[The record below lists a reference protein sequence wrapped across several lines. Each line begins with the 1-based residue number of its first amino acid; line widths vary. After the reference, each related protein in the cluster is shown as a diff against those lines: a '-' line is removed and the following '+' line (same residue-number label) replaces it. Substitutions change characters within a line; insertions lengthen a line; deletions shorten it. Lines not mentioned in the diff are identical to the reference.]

1 LLSKNQVLCAWM
13 MALGDHKRFKW
24 HWLVLVG
31 FVAGFGLVTASG
43 CTGSSGGGR
52 SKGPAGDDDKGGK
65 GSDTGSRGAST
76 PSAVAAG
83 AGHACVLRESGAV
96 ACWGAN
102 GAGQL
107 GDGTSVDRSNPV
119 TVQGLGDA
127 EQLALGRSHSCARR
141 RSGEVSCWGDNQRG
155 QLGSGTE
162 LSTTRP
168 TAVRGLSDAT
178 WIAAGSDHTC
188 ALRATGAVVC
198 WGNNNDGQLGNL
210 TRKTWTEPA
219 QIRGLADA
227 TGIVAG
233 DRHTCALR
241 QTGGAICWGANAKG
255 QLGDGTTNGHERP
268 SVVADVSG
276 LIGLAA
282 AGSRTCGFTA
292 QSVYCWG
299 ETDDGDRS
307 ASTRA
312 RKAADG
318 SQNDGIVELELG
330 PAHACLRHKSGAVRC
345 WGQNRDGRVGDGSF
359 TPKNRA
365 TAVAQLGLVRDLA
378 LGERFSCALR
388 ADKKVACWGDDAGG
402 VLGQG
407 DDEAGPSERTGVQRV
422 VNLDDATDLASGD
435 GFSCATRKSGEVLCW
450 GRNDLGQLGDGSG
463 DGSRAMPAPVA
474 GITDGVALGAGL
486 AQACVVRKSGAV
498 MCWGANDKGQLGR
511 AAGVPLVRPNPIP
524 KLDDAIAVTL
534 GGEHACAVRRS
545 GAVYCW
551 GSDAEGQLGD
561 GAGARGGIVAQL
573 GDAVALSSGRAH
585 TCALRRSGGIVCWGA
600 NNQGQIGNG
609 VGAAQLKTPV
619 EIPATVLN
627 VSDASQVAVGPEHGC
642 ARNRAGKAVCWGRN
656 DTGQLGSG
664 TQSSVWTTRI
674 PVTDLSGVSALAVG
688 PIHACAASGA
698 RISCWG
704 DNAAGQ
710 GGYVGSSSPTP
721 RAGVQGLDVASLA
734 PGRDHTCAR
743 LRNGE
748 VACWGSNEF
757 GQLGDGGRMVSA
769 VPLEVQ
775 GL

>member
-1 LLSKNQVLCAWM
+1 MTL
-13 MALGDHKRFKW
+13 LGDQGDQNRFKW
-24 HWLVLVG
+24 HWLA
-31 FVAGFGLVTASG
+31 VAGLTSGLALASVLA
-43 CTGSSGGGR
+43 CNVSSGGGH
-52 SKGPAGDDDKGGK
+52 SKHPGGEGGSGK
-65 GSDTGSRGAST
+65 GADQGSRGAPT
-76 PSAVAAG
+76 PSAIAAG
-83 AGHACVLRESGAV
+83 TGHACVLRESGAV

-107 GDGTSVDRSNPV
+107 GDGSSVDRSSPV

-127 EQLALGRSHSCARR
+127 KQLALGRSHSCAL
-141 RSGEVSCWGDNQRG
+141 RSSGAVSCWGDNQRG

-162 LSTTRP
+162 HSTTRP

-178 WIAAGSDHTC
+178 VISAGNDHTC

-198 WGNNNDGQLGNL
+198 WGNNSDGQLGNL

-241 QTGGAICWGANAKG
+241 QNGGAICWGANDKG

-268 SVVADVSG
+268 SVVADMSG

-282 AGSRTCGFTA
+282 AGSRTCGFTP

-299 ETDDGDRS
+299 ETDDGKPSPRP
-307 ASTRA
+307 

-330 PAHACLRHKSGAVRC
+330 PAHACLRHQSGAVRC

-359 TPKNRA
+359 ASTGRA
-365 TAVAQLGLVRDLA
+365 TAVSIGSVSDLA

-388 ADKKVACWGDDAGG
+388 TDNKVACWGDDAGG
-402 VLGQG
+402 ALGQG
-407 DDEAGPSERTGVQRV
+407 ETDQAAPERTGVQRV
-422 VNLDDATDLASGD
+422 VNLDDAIDLVSGD
-435 GFSCATRKSGEVLCW
+435 GFSCAIRKTGAVLCW
-450 GRNDLGQLGDGSG
+450 GRNDLGQLGDASG
-463 DGSRAMPAPVA
+463 DGSRPMPAPIV
-474 GITDGVALGAGL
+474 GVTDGVALTAGL

-511 AAGVPLVRPNPIP
+511 SPGAPIVRPNAIP
-524 KLDDAIAVTL
+524 KLDDATAVTL
-534 GGEHACAVRRS
+534 GSEHGCAVRRS

-561 GAGARGGIVAQL
+561 GAGDRNGLVAQL

-585 TCALRRSGGIVCWGA
+585 TCALRRSGAVMCWGA

-619 EIPATVLN
+619 QAPVSVAK
-627 VSDASQVAVGPEHGC
+627 VSDASEIAMGPEHGC
-642 ARNRAGKAVCWGRN
+642 VRKRDGKAACWGRN
-656 DTGQLGSG
+656 DAAQLGSG
-664 TQSSVWTTRI
+664 TMSSVWTSRV
-674 PVTDLSGVSALAVG
+674 PVQNLSGTSALAVG
-688 PIHACAASGA
+688 PVHACAASGS

-710 GGYVGSSSPTP
+710 GGYAGASSPTP
-721 RAGVQGLDVASLA
+721 RLGVQGLDVASLA
-734 PGRDHTCAR
+734 LGSDHSCAR
-743 LRNGE
+743 LRSGE

-769 VPLEVQ
+769 TPLEVT